1 VLFVKMERVSEAR
14 GEAGLGWAAAVV
26 VVSSRLPHGET
37 TTDDP
42 RTSRHAASVG
52 PKPKPGNLSV
62 VEGTM
67 GMMHY
72 KHRDPKTEAMSSQR
86 NTEIDSLRK

>member
-1 VLFVKMERVSEAR
+1 MKHEEK
-14 GEAGLGWAAAVV
+14 LGWAGLWAAVVVVV

-62 VEGTM
+62 VEVHDEHDALQTSGPQD
-67 GMMHY
+67 GGNVEPEKY
-72 KHRDPKTEAMSSQR
+72 
-86 NTEIDSLRK
+86 